1 MANMLKWSNPNTFLI
16 STHLIPSLFG
26 RQPTFYRKKSQIPCL
41 LSTNGDIIS
50 DDGKKANLLNEF
62 FSSCFNHGVPPLS
75 ETDKF
80 VYLDPCINSI
90 QTIENILSREEV
102 EAMLLSLDTSKA
114 SGPDNVS
121 ARMLKSTAVSIAG
134 SVTALFNMSIEACEI
149 PDEWKTSS
157 IVPIPKGKCG
167 KTTSNF
173 RPISLLYILSKLL
186 EKHISEI
193 ILQQLQGQHTINQH
207 QWGFRSSRST
217 VGALLNV
224 THNWLWSLN
233 NGKEICAVFL
243 DLSKAFDSVPHR
255 PLLQKLQA
263 FGISLDL
270 LKWLFSYLYNRKQF
284 VVLNGQQSTVSSVS
298 SGVPQGSVLGPL
310 LFLIYINDLP
320 SAPLSPGTNIVLYA
334 DDILLY
340 REISCQSDYEFLQS
354 DILLISQWV
363 NSNHLR
369 LNEQKCKYMIVSR
382 LMS

>member
-1 MANMLKWSNPNTFLI
+1 M
-16 STHLIPSLFG
+16 
-26 RQPTFYRKKSQIPCL
+26 
-41 LSTNGDIIS
+41 TNYTQ
-50 DDGKKANLLNEF
+50 F
-62 FSSCFNHGVPPLS
+62 
-75 ETDKF
+75 
-80 VYLDPCINSI
+80 CI
-90 QTIENILSREEV
+90 
-102 EAMLLSLDTSKA
+102 A
-114 SGPDNVS
+114 
-121 ARMLKSTAVSIAG
+121 
-134 SVTALFNMSIEACEI
+134 
-149 PDEWKTSS
+149 
-157 IVPIPKGKCG
+157 
-167 KTTSNF
+167 
-173 RPISLLYILSKLL
+173 
-186 EKHISEI
+186 
-193 ILQQLQGQHTINQH
+193 QL
-207 QWGFRSSRST
+207 RST

-263 FGISLDL
+263 FAISLDL

-284 VVLNGQQSTVSSVS
+284 VFLNGQQSTVSSVS

-340 REISCQSDYEFLQS
+340 REISCQSDYKFLQS

-382 LMS
+382 LMSDRYLLPAP